1 MHQPPD
7 VVSLANSQCLVLY
20 RSQSSVVLS
29 ISYAGDPKGDV
40 ELTTYKVSLMLIV
53 AATFVAVTNAAYV
66 KVCTY

>member
-1 MHQPPD
+1 M
-7 VVSLANSQCLVLY
+7 VVNLLMLLAQLILSAQYFIDLS
-20 RSQSSVVLS
+20 RVVLS

-53 AATFVAVTNAAYV
+53 AATSVAVTNAAYV